1 MKYVMETKGRNGE
14 VYLYLR
20 KKGLPLIKLV
30 NPMPQKGQE
39 DGSPLDLEVRGLIAG
54 HTAPKARKG
63 TLREALR
70 AYETE
75 DPDFLGLAASTKA
88 LYRIALKEFDED
100 LGDLQT
106 SAFSA
111 RFLLDLRK
119 AWARQGYRAANIR
132 LQVLKNV
139 LKPVLIADGATSDP
153 FSLIE
158 GVRRPSDKLEPHII
172 WPEIVV
178 ETVIR
183 AAIEE
188 ERFGLA
194 RAVAIMRYVGARR
207 GDAVTIP
214 IAARQ
219 SGQFRYLSGKRKVP
233 VDVPED
239 EKLTFWLAATPAA
252 QPKKDWKL
260 KEERRTGVVQLPP
273 RTLVYSFR
281 TYKKSGSS
289 RYTGSGLQQE
299 LGNIVARLF
308 KEGRIDSDR
317 YDSHGLRH
325 TRGVEIAL
333 AGATDAQGAAMMGHS
348 SPNSFAQYRRQ
359 ADRLRMSRDGQA
371 LIDAMRLGQT
381 RNPLAGEV
389 QNGVQKK

>member
-30 NPMPQKGQE
+30 NPMPEKGRE
-39 DGSPLDLEVRGLIAG
+39 DGSPLDLEVKALIAG
-54 HTAPKARKG
+54 HTALRARKG
-63 TLREALR
+63 SLREALR

-75 DPDFLGLAASTKA
+75 DPDFLALANSTKA

-100 LGDLQT
+100 LGDLPT
-106 SAFSA
+106 SAFTPA
-111 RFLLDLRK
+111 YLLDLRR
-119 AWARQGYRAANIR
+119 AWAKQGYRAANIR

-139 LKPVLIADGATSDP
+139 MKPVLIADGVTSDP

-158 GVRRPSDKLEPHII
+158 GVRRPSDALEPHII

-178 ETVIR
+178 ETIIK
-183 AAIEE
+183 AAIEKQ
-188 ERFGLA
+188 RYGLA

-207 GDAVTIP
+207 GDAVSIP

-219 SGQFRYLSGKRKVP
+219 GGQFRYLSGKRKVP

-239 EKLTFWLAATPAA
+239 PMLTYWLDATPAA
-252 QPKKDWKL
+252 QPKKEWKL
-260 KEERRTGVVQLPP
+260 KEEKRTGVVQLPP

-281 TYKKSGSS
+281 THKRTGSG
-289 RYTGSGLQQE
+289 RYTGNGLQQE
-299 LGNIVARLF
+299 LSDLVSQLF
-308 KEGRIDSDR
+308 REGRIDSDR

-333 AGATDAQGAAMMGHS
+333 AGATDAQGAAMMGHG

-359 ADRLRMSRDGQA
+359 ADRLRMSKDGQA
-371 LIDAMRLGQT
+371 LIDAMRLGQKQNT
-381 RNPLAGEV
+381 SDAGV
-389 QNGVQKK
+389 QNGVQTK

>member
-1 MKYVMETKGRNGE
+1 MKYVQVSRAANGE

-20 KKGLPLIKLV
+20 KKGLPAIRLI
-30 NPMPQKGQE
+30 NPLPPPGE
-39 DGSPLDLEVRGLIAG
+39 DEGSPLQLEVAALIKA
-54 HTAPKARKG
+54 HTAPKPKTG

-88 LYRIALKEFDED
+88 LYQISLKEFDED

-106 SAFSA
+106 AAFTPA
-111 RFLLDLRK
+111 FLLELRK
-119 AWARQGYRAANIR
+119 AWAKKGYRAANVR

-139 LKPVLIADGATSDP
+139 LKPALIADGATSDP

-158 GVRRPSDKLEPHII
+158 GVRRPSDALEPHII
-172 WPEIVV
+172 WPELVV
-178 ETVIR
+178 EAVIK
-183 AAIEE
+183 AAIADQQ
-188 ERFGLA
+188 FGLA

-207 GDAVTIP
+207 GDAVSIP

-219 SGQFRYLSGKRKVP
+219 AGQFRYLSGKRKVP

-239 EKLTFWLAATPAA
+239 AKLTHWLDTTPAA
-252 QPKKDWKL
+252 QPKTAWKL
-260 KEERRTGVVQLPP
+260 KEEKRTGVVSMPP
-273 RTLVYSFR
+273 RTLVYAQR
-281 TYKKSGSS
+281 YRKGSGG

-299 LGNIVARLF
+299 LGNLVSRLHAD
-308 KEGRIDSDR
+308 GIIDSDR

-333 AGATDAQGAAMMGHS
+333 AGATDAQGAAMMGHG

-359 ADRLRMSRDGQA
+359 ADRMRMSRDGQA
-371 LIDAMRLGQT
+371 LIDAMRLGQSQVT
-381 RNPLAGEV
+381 SAEEV
-389 QNGVQKK
+389 KNGVRKK